1 MLALKRLAQGCFNI
15 EKCSRARFFLWGI
28 PVKQFYSEHTP
39 PILDLCQQ
47 FYRVPTH
54 LYEGCANN
62 SIGSTFYSG
71 SITEKMAV
79 VLLHFV
85 LPVLLSYGST
95 CVPPVLG
102 C

>member
-1 MLALKRLAQGCFNI
+1 
-15 EKCSRARFFLWGI
+15 
-28 PVKQFYSEHTP
+28 VKQFYSEHTP

-71 SITEKMAV
+71 SITEKIAV

-102 C
+102 CCN